1 MFTDW
6 ISRLRL
12 IRPRG
17 IGLVEDFGRDVRYG
31 VRQLRR
37 SPAFA
42 AAALLCLALGIG
54 ATTAIYSLVST
65 ILLQPLPF
73 RDADRLVTIVENV
86 PPSGPRPVM
95 QQGLT
100 YQEFLEWREKTRTLS
115 DATAVAGGGQ
125 RLVRTRNGAVGLW
138 GGTAAPDMFTML
150 GVRAHLG
157 RTLVPAT
164 RAIPAWC

>member
-1 MFTDW
+1 MLTDW

-12 IRPRG
+12 IRQTG
-17 IGLVEDFGRDVRYG
+17 IGRVEDFGRDVRYG

-73 RDADRLVTIVENV
+73 RGADRLVTIVENV
-86 PPSGPRPVM
+86 PPSGPTP
-95 QQGLT
+95 GHA
-100 YQEFLEWREKTRTLS
+100 TRTHVS
-115 DATAVAGGGQ
+115 RVSRMAREGPDALGRDG
-125 RLVRTRNGAVGLW
+125 RRRW
-138 GGTAAPDMFTML
+138 RTAARADSQWSRGPLGWDGSTRHVHDARRPRASGPDA
-150 GVRAHLG
+150 R
-157 RTLVPAT
+157 P
-164 RAIPAWC
+164 C